1 MNKRS
6 VLKVFIFLVY
16 VALVVLFFAFAKE
29 RKSENSVCADSPCIR
44 FCNEVRDS
52 SFYNETSDGFEITN
66 PISNVTQ
73 KYRIVDG
80 KPCENVK
87 LFESDQWTFSSVS
100 RLVRARR
107 VCHARWSVK
116 TEKIIFF
123 MCTDRR
129 NSREW
134 FVLLG
139 EPILSWSE
147 RGSRKRVGVGA
158 QLELDDLRRFFKALQ
173 NFLSHKQDFL
183 SLNLKLS
190 LIIQLL
196 QAHSAQLWF
205 SLKFSCFMFSSMNLK
220 TFKENVSSASCF
232 QLSSHAFWPD

>member
-6 VLKVFIFLVY
+6 VLKVFIFLIY

-73 KYRIVDG
+73 KYQIVDG
-80 KPCENVK
+80 KPCENLK

-116 TEKIIFF
+116 TEKIIFLCVQTGAIHANDSF
-123 MCTDRR
+123 FYSVNQYCLEV
-129 NSREW
+129 NEEAENESSSEHN
-134 FVLLG
+134 
-139 EPILSWSE
+139 WS
-147 RGSRKRVGVGA
+147 
-158 QLELDDLRRFFKALQ
+158 LMICDDF
-173 NFLSHKQDFL
+173 S
-183 SLNLKLS
+183 KLY
-190 LIIQLL
+190 
-196 QAHSAQLWF
+196 
-205 SLKFSCFMFSSMNLK
+205 K
-220 TFKENVSSASCF
+220 TFYFTSKI
-232 QLSSHAFWPD
+232 FWL